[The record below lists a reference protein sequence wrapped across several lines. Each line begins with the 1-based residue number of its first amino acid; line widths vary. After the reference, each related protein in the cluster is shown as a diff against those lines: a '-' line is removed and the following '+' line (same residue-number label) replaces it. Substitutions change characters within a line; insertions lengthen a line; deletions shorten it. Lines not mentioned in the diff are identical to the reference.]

1 MADDQKSNNHL
12 SSPTGGEGAVHYHDY
27 LQLDK
32 ILNAQFP
39 ESDKCH
45 ASAHDE
51 MLFIIIHQAYELWFK
66 QLHYEVD
73 SLHAIMRKPSLNDN
87 SPELQTVVHRLNRMG
102 VILRVLVHQIDI
114 LETMTPMDFLD
125 FRDMLRPA
133 SGFQS
138 WQFKLLEAKLG
149 LKFEYRHGK
158 EYYTSQL
165 RQEHID
171 IIKKAENEHSFLQQ
185 VNDWLE
191 RMPTAPPPPRGAAE
205 AQGQLEQDA
214 DNLSED
220 DVYEYHTADPAA
232 YALLKQF
239 VKEKRSRPTEAED
252 ALWQQLREKLWESC
266 KFTRQHIIGHYIAD
280 FVCLPE
286 KLVIEVDGL
295 MHQLPENKTTDEER
309 ISWLESKG
317 FRVLRFN
324 HTEVLQHPGQVLHK
338 IYQALK
344 KPHAG
349 SGTNIREAG
358 AVANPPLVGWEGYDF
373 WTAYKE
379 AYSNSLAEAEK
390 NNLAA
395 FDEVFFRQR
404 ESHYTFSAK
413 ANRAALFIMLY
424 RGYPLLQLPFQLLN
438 NLLDID
444 EQLSTWRHRHM
455 NMVHRM
461 IGTRIGTG
469 GSSGKDYL
477 KSAADKHY
485 IFKEIAQLTSF
496 LIERRKLPQLPKE
509 IEASLGFQTGF

>member
-1 MADDQKSNNHL
+1 MPD
-12 SSPTGGEGAVHYHDY
+12 VHYHDY

-32 ILNAQFP
+32 ILNAQHP
-39 ESDKCH
+39 ESVKH
-45 ASAHDE
+45 QVSAHDE

-66 QLHYEVD
+66 QLHHEADSVVD
-73 SLHAIMRKPSLNDN
+73 IMRKPSLNDN

-158 EYYTSQL
+158 EYYTAQL

-171 IIKKAENEHSFLQQ
+171 LIKKAESEHSFLQL

-191 RMPTAPPPPRGAAE
+191 RMPFFDKA
-205 AQGQLEQDA
+205 DA
-214 DNLSED
+214 
-220 DVYEYHTADPAA
+220 
-232 YALLKQF
+232 
-239 VKEKRSRPTEAED
+239 
-252 ALWQQLREKLWESC
+252 
-266 KFTRQHIIGHYIAD
+266 
-280 FVCLPE
+280 
-286 KLVIEVDGL
+286 
-295 MHQLPENKTTDEER
+295 
-309 ISWLESKG
+309 
-317 FRVLRFN
+317 
-324 HTEVLQHPGQVLHK
+324 
-338 IYQALK
+338 
-344 KPHAG
+344 
-349 SGTNIREAG
+349 
-358 AVANPPLVGWEGYDF
+358 WEGYKAGASDDRHPF
-373 WTAYKE
+373 WSEYKTR
-379 AYSNSLAEAEK
+379 YSHSLAEAEK
-390 NNLAA
+390 NNLDA
-395 FDEVFFRQR
+395 FDEVFFHHK
-404 ESHYTFSAK
+404 ETHYTLSAK

-496 LIERRKLPQLPKE
+496 LIERRRLPQLPAT
-509 IEASLGFQTGF
+509 IERQLGFATQA